1 MSKHKSLRTVWR
13 SFCVPLLQYKA
24 RPHPDSE
31 KSDVPLH
38 LRRSTPRPHPAQ
50 LYVLMARNKDI
61 KQGDEVTI
69 TYTSNG
75 HSNNNA
81 LMTSACGSVS
91 SKFDAIDCGC
101 THNGSH
107 KMNGR
112 YLNENNIDFGQRCFA
127 MRYRYALKKGN
138 GFPVMRMEV
147 LHRDFGGMTGEKY
160 TWDRE
165 KAEKEVKEEG
175 KDKEDEDE
183 EQDC

>member
-1 MSKHKSLRTVWR
+1 MCTYLVINSSSFFLSGDLAFKRPKCTIDGLIPWMSKHKSLRTVWR

-31 KSDVPLH
+31 QSEQSDVPLH
-38 LRRSTPRPHPAQ
+38 LRHTPHPHPAQ

-61 KQGDEVTI
+61 KKGDEVTI

-91 SKFDAIDCGC
+91 SKFDAIVCGC

-107 KMNGR
+107 KKHFMS
-112 YLNENNIDFGQRCFA
+112 
-127 MRYRYALKKGN
+127 
-138 GFPVMRMEV
+138 
-147 LHRDFGGMTGEKY
+147 GE
-160 TWDRE
+160 
-165 KAEKEVKEEG
+165 
-175 KDKEDEDE
+175 
-183 EQDC
+183 

>member
-1 MSKHKSLRTVWR
+1 MFYFLFFFSSFYLIFTDNFFCFYFFFCTWLLILPHFLSGDLAFKRPKCTIDGLIPWMSKHKSLRTVWR

-38 LRRSTPRPHPAQ
+38 LRHTPLPHPAQ

-61 KQGDEVTI
+61 KKGDEVTI

-91 SKFDAIDCGC
+91 SKFDAIVCGC

-107 KMNGR
+107 KKHFMNG
-112 YLNENNIDFGQRCFA
+112 
-127 MRYRYALKKGN
+127 
-138 GFPVMRMEV
+138 
-147 LHRDFGGMTGEKY
+147 T
-160 TWDRE
+160 
-165 KAEKEVKEEG
+165 
-175 KDKEDEDE
+175 
-183 EQDC
+183 

>member
-1 MSKHKSLRTVWR
+1 MIHFET
-13 SFCVPLLQYKA
+13 
-24 RPHPDSE
+24 
-31 KSDVPLH
+31 
-38 LRRSTPRPHPAQ
+38 
-50 LYVLMARNKDI
+50 
-61 KQGDEVTI
+61 
-69 TYTSNG
+69 
-75 HSNNNA
+75 
-81 LMTSACGSVS
+81 
-91 SKFDAIDCGC
+91 
-101 THNGSH
+101 
-107 KMNGR
+107 GR
-112 YLNENNIDFGQRCFA
+112 YSTENNIDFGQRCFA